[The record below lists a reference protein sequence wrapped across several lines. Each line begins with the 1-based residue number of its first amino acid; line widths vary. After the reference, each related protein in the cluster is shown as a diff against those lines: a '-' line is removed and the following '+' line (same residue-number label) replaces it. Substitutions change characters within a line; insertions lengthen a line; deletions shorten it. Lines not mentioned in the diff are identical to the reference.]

1 MRTFSLLLAS
11 LLTLGLSAQAPPL
24 MSYQAV
30 VRDGSNTLVAN
41 APVGMRISI
50 RQGTATGTAVYVET
64 HDPTTNANGLATLQV
79 GAGAVVSGS
88 VAAIDWAVGPY
99 FLQAETDP
107 AGGTNYSISG
117 TQQLLSVPYALYA
130 ANGGTQG
137 PQGPPG
143 EQGPPG
149 PGACDVIHTGDG
161 RVVIYSAT
169 EAKGFGFNSTSG
181 SGWYNTTLNGTVLG
195 AVASD
200 SCVVIY
206 TTTNAYG
213 FGFNSTS
220 GSSWYN
226 ITVNAPPTTAV
237 VSSGRIVI
245 YSNTEAKGFG
255 FNSTSGSSWYST
267 TFNAAPVGHVA
278 GGDRIVVYSNTE
290 AKGFGFNETSGS
302 SWSSTTL
309 NNPPVDHIGT
319 H

>member
-1 MRTFSLLLAS
+1 MKLFTLLLTA
-11 LLTLGLSAQAPPL
+11 LLAFDLSAQAPSL

-30 VRDGSNTLVAN
+30 VRDGSNALVAN
-41 APVGMRISI
+41 ASVGMRISV
-50 RQGTATGTAVYVET
+50 RQGTSTGTAVYVET
-64 HDPTTNANGLATLQV
+64 HVPTTNANGLATVQV
-79 GAGAVVSGS
+79 GAGTVVSGS
-88 VAAIDWAVGPY
+88 VAGIDWAAGPY
-99 FLQAETDP
+99 FLQTETDP

-220 GSSWYN
+220 GSGWY
-226 ITVNAPPTTAV
+226 TTSLNAPPTTAV

-245 YSNTEAKGFG
+245 YSDTEAKGFG

-267 TFNAAPVGHVA
+267 TLNSPPVAHVA
-278 GGDRIVVYSNTE
+278 GGDRIVLYSNAE

-302 SWSSTTL
+302 SWYTTTL